1 MPAASSAYW
10 AVTVPVLV
18 CMRFRLSYEKR
29 IWRGA
34 AELPA
39 ANVTVVLDG
48 RFAVRTD
55 SLGNYAFP
63 DVAVGRHT
71 ISVVADNLPLPWS
84 FEEAD
89 AARTVE
95 VEVRRS
101 VRVDIG
107 ARRPQ

>member
-1 MPAASSAYW
+1 M
-10 AVTVPVLV
+10 
-18 CMRFRLSYEKR
+18 
-29 IWRGA
+29 RGA

-84 FEEAD
+84 FEGAEAT
-89 AARTVE
+89 RTVE

-101 VRVDIG
+101 VRIDVG